1 MTVWYLLGG
10 SGVTCPRGVVAGV
23 GGFRSP
29 AASAVE
35 LLPEDCGVCGPC
47 REPQELAGRD
57 KRPYYFLPLRLKVE
71 CRNLQ

>member
-57 KRPYYFLPLRLKVE
+57 KRIYYFSRLRLKVE

>member
-1 MTVWYLLGG
+1 MQHQEHHACVCVYLLGG

-35 LLPEDCGVCGPC
+35 LLPED
-47 REPQELAGRD
+47 
-57 KRPYYFLPLRLKVE
+57 
-71 CRNLQ
+71 

>member
-35 LLPEDCGVCGPC
+35 LLPEDWGVCGPC

-57 KRPYYFLPLRLKVE
+57 KRPYYFLLLWLKAE
-71 CRNLQ
+71 